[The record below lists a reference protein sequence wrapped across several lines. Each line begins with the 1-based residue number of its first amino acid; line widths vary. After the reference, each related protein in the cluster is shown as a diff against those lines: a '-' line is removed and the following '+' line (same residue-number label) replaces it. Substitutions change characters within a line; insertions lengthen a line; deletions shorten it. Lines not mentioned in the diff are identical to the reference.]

1 MIVRGAS
8 MRAVKCTVAA
18 AIINAL
24 ACAPTINSAQAQLPP
39 AQLNPSLQQP
49 LSIYENQR
57 MPECTVKWK
66 AYKEQHKVD
75 GTDAFRAFL
84 SDCIGLSGPVGAPD
98 EWKKFLSGQPFI
110 ATTPSNLQ
118 FRMVLTPNGKMMRD
132 PIGTGGSKGEGTW
145 SLSGNE
151 LCTAWA
157 GAKPNCFVL
166 RKKDEHNW
174 SLMRDSSEA
183 AVWTTMASGA
193 TTPIVAK
200 TATSSSDSQALE
212 FYALRTRLATL
223 WAMPADSKKPDELV
237 VKIRM
242 RLKPDGILASA
253 PVVLSSGSSA
263 PYVAARDSALR
274 AAFDAQPYSMLK
286 AESYEAWKEL
296 EITFDPRGVTVASAT
311 PEQAAETEATTK
323 SVGAADDATTGIVP
337 SQQVVAAAH
346 PISLAASSKS
356 STASD
361 ISVQQRVTARI
372 NAPERA
378 DIGVNE
384 RDRFGAAGML
394 LRTVA
399 VHATLLLA
407 VLGQFV
413 LILTIIFRF
422 SSPPHE
428 KAMRALAVG
437 CGLLVYVGVKAA
449 GISIPDAYRAL
460 STGAISVGTFG
471 VALPF
476 AAGISVAWYSVR
488 TLAGK
493 NHEQNV
499 LGMRILSMVMTYI
512 LFLFCDS
519 YLHYVANEK
528 REFVQLLPN
537 FTFVL
542 SILLY
547 AILCYRPHRAEAPA
561 PAQSPTEPEYARE
574 PQRYAGV
581 SFDRRHPAAASESDR
596 FGHRVPL
603 ASSREHV
610 SLASAMRTRVGAT

>member
-1 MIVRGAS
+1 MILRGS
-8 MRAVKCTVAA
+8 RLRAVKCTVAA
-18 AIINAL
+18 AIISAL
-24 ACAPTINSAQAQLPP
+24 ACAPTINSARAQALP
-39 AQLNPSLQQP
+39 AQLNPSLPQGQ
-49 LSIYENQR
+49 SIYENQR

-75 GTDAFRAFL
+75 GTDAFRTFL

-110 ATTPSNLQ
+110 ATTSSNLQ
-118 FRMVLTPNGKMMRD
+118 FRMVLTPNGRMLRD

-174 SLMRDSSEA
+174 SLMRGSTEA
-183 AVWTTMASGA
+183 AVWTTMASTA
-193 TTPIVAK
+193 TTPTATK
-200 TATSSSDSQALE
+200 TATTSSDSLAFEL
-212 FYALRTRLATL
+212 YALRTRLATL
-223 WAMPADSKKPDELV
+223 WAIPADSKSADELV

-253 PVVLSSGSSA
+253 PVVLSSGRSA

-286 AESYEAWKEL
+286 AESYETWKEL
-296 EITFDPRGVTVASAT
+296 EVTFDPRGVTVASAT
-311 PEQAAETEATTK
+311 AEEVAEAVAATK
-323 SVGAADDATTGIVP
+323 SVGAADDAATGIVP
-337 SQQVVAAAH
+337 PQQVVAAAH
-346 PISLAASSKS
+346 PISLAAGSKS

-361 ISVQQRVTARI
+361 TSVQQTRTARI
-372 NAPERA
+372 DAPERA
-378 DIGVNE
+378 DMGVK
-384 RDRFGAAGML
+384 RDRFAAAGML

-399 VHATLLLA
+399 VHATLLPA
-407 VLGQFV
+407 VLGQFI
-413 LILTIIFRF
+413 LILMIIFRF
-422 SSPPHE
+422 SPPPHE
-428 KAMRALAVG
+428 KAMRALAAG
-437 CGLLVYVGVKAA
+437 CGLLFYVGVKAA

-460 STGAISVGTFG
+460 STGAISLGTFG

-476 AAGISVAWYSVR
+476 AVGLSVAWYSVR
-488 TLAGK
+488 TLTGK

-519 YLHYVANEK
+519 YLPYVANEK

-547 AILCYRPHRAEAPA
+547 IILCCRPPRPDAPA
-561 PAQSPTEPEYARE
+561 PASTELEYARE
-574 PQRYAGV
+574 PQRYASV
-581 SFDRRHPAAASESDR
+581 SFDRRHQIAASENNH

-610 SLASAMRTRVGAT
+610 SLANAMRTRIGAA